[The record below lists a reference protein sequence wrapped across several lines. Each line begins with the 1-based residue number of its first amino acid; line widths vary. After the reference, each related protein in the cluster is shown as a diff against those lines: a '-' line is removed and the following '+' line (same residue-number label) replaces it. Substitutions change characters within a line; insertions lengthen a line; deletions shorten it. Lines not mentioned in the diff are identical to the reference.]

1 MRLDSLRLVV
11 LHAAYTMDVRGN
23 KAGRYAIAQ
32 SKVRDPAAA
41 AMIVVDERIMQMYV
55 GAGPDAAALILP
67 SLLGFASNVTGVRTL
82 RC

>member
-1 MRLDSLRLVV
+1 MRMRLDSLRLVV

-41 AMIVVDERIMQMYV
+41 AAIVDESV
-55 GAGPDAAALILP
+55 LC
-67 SLLGFASNVTGVRTL
+67 
-82 RC
+82 RCMGRQGLQH